1 MKFAIAA
8 LLATTS
14 AIRITA
20 DAQGKRCVT
29 KKLAHEG
36 FKALDTDDSG
46 SLSNDELKVG
56 VEELAKSLHHVIT
69 ADEWEW
75 IKETG
80 EKIDSKTPGKVDE
93 KEFHEFANA
102 VFRHFDLC
110 HLAREERAEDKAPA
124 SLAQG
129 KGCVTKRLAHEGF
142 KSLDT
147 DDSGSL
153 SYDEIKVGL
162 EELAKSLDHTVTA
175 DEWKWIQETG
185 EKIDSKTPGKVDEK
199 EFYRFTNAVARHFD
213 LCAEAEQ
220 HE

>member
-20 DAQGKRCVT
+20 DAQGKGCVT

-80 EKIDSKTPGKVDE
+80 TKIDSKTPGKVDE

-102 VFRHFDLC
+102 LFKHFDLC
-110 HLAREERAEDKAPA
+110 HLAREAEAESKVDRKCIDKKQAA
-124 SLAQG
+124 
-129 KGCVTKRLAHEGF
+129 EGF
-142 KSLDT
+142 KAFDT
-147 DDSGSL
+147 NNNGSL
-153 SYDEIKVGL
+153 SYGEIKAGL
-162 EELAKSLDHTVTA
+162 EYIAKSQDHVITA
-175 DEWKWIQETG
+175 DEWKWIEGTG
-185 EKIDSKTPGKVDEK
+185 DRIDSKTPGKVDEK
-199 EFYRFTNAVARHFD
+199 EFFRFANAVFRHLD
-213 LCAEAEQ
+213 LCHISRE
-220 HE
+220 